1 MGSVFLSFS
10 NKIIYLRARGFSI
23 EILVLSGIVYRIM
36 NNELLIIIVVRN
48 KLQSLKAI
56 IKIHQ
61 KSNSPNYYN
70 LYCNKHI

>member
-1 MGSVFLSFS
+1 MRKKPHEELY
-10 NKIIYLRARGFSI
+10 K
-23 EILVLSGIVYRIM
+23 M